1 MNSLQ
6 IENILKN
13 NCHTQKYFRG
23 VFSSNNIP
31 FYDKYPYTLVANTD
45 KKGTVGEH
53 WVSIFVKN
61 HRSVEYFD
69 SLGDEPNSDI
79 SKYLSNFENIK
90 LNRYKIQSPFSDTC
104 GYYCIYFILN
114 KSLHVKFKI
123 IITTLLSTKNNN
135 DALVKYLVH
144 NLMVN

>member
-1 MNSLQ
+1 MNSHQ

-13 NCHTQKYFRG
+13 NCHTKKYFKG

-31 FYDKYPYTLVANTD
+31 AYDKYPYTLVANTD

-61 HRSVEYFD
+61 NKQIEYFD
-69 SLGDEPNSDI
+69 SLGEEPNSDI
-79 SKYLSNFENIK
+79 SKYLSHFENIK
-90 LNRYKIQSPFSDTC
+90 KNRYEIQSPFSDAC

-114 KSLHVKFKI
+114 KSFGVDFKTI
-123 IITTLLSTKNNN
+123 LRTLLSTKNKN
-135 DALVKYLVH
+135 DILVKFLVE
-144 NLMVN
+144 NIMKN

>member
-13 NCHTQKYFRG
+13 NCHTKKYFKG

-31 FYDKYPYTLVANTD
+31 LFEKYPYTLVANTD
-45 KKGTVGEH
+45 RQGTVGEH

-61 HRSVEYFD
+61 KNSAEYFD
-69 SLGDEPNSDI
+69 SLGEDANPDI
-79 SKYLSNFENIK
+79 SKYLSKFEK
-90 LNRYKIQSPFSDTC
+90 VKVNRYKIQLPFSDAC

-114 KSLHVKFKI
+114 KSLGVKFMTI
-123 IITTLLSTKNNN
+123 IRTLLSTKNKN
-135 DALVKYLVH
+135 DILVKFLVH
-144 NLMVN
+144 NILKK